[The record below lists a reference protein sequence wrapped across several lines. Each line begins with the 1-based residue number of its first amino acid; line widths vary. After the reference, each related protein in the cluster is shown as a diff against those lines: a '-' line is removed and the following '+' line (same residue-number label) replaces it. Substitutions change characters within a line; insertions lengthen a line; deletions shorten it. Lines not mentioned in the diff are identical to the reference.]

1 MVGSVHSAGL
11 SAKVFA
17 EGRRTVAFIASIKSF
32 AVHQSPASTEPA
44 LLPAGTD

>member
-1 MVGSVHSAGL
+1 MHSTGL
-11 SAKVFA
+11 SVKVFA
-17 EGRRTVAFIASIKSF
+17 EGWRTEAFIASIKSF